1 MDMSELQETQTFRKY
16 GASIRTKL
24 FLIILFTSL
33 FVLASGAYFG
43 MKKSYERG
51 FEGLRDE
58 LIATARTTAAMIDGN
73 KHEQLAASGDDKSDL
88 YIEIKDQLK
97 AIKAAN
103 PKIRYVYTMVKTDK
117 VNEWEFVVDAE
128 EDPELISHLGD
139 PFKVSAYP
147 EMQRAFEEP
156 SADTEITTDQWGDWL
171 SGYAPIYNES
181 GDAVAIVG
189 LDMSANAV
197 KGIIKEGQRN
207 LLIPLGI
214 LLLLPAL
221 IGVLASGRL
230 SRTVTEMLDA
240 ATKIAEGD
248 YDQRID
254 VKTTDEIGQL
264 AAALNKMAANISER
278 VGSMADTAI
287 VDGLTDLNN
296 HRYFQ
301 ERLGVELKRAER
313 YNRQLALLMID
324 VDSFARFNAING
336 HVNGDHALRRIADII
351 KDCSRETDLAARYS
365 GEEFVVVMPEAD
377 EHEAMMAAER
387 IGMTVSAE
395 QFRTKHNISIPLT
408 VSIGITHYPKYGE
421 SRESLIET
429 ACDALAQAKKLGP
442 NSIAYP
448 SSAGYVPAISRVKP
462 IDTKMSDEMI
472 IDAVFSLAKAVDAR
486 DHYTHRHSE
495 FVARYAA
502 RLGRAMGLNEKD
514 VTNLSIAGLLHDIG
528 KIGVPD
534 AILNKLDT
542 LTGDEWL
549 YIDRHPVLGA
559 DIVRHLSGL
568 REVVK
573 TILHHHEKY
582 DGTGYPD
589 CLVGEEIPFKARIIC
604 VVDSYHAMI
613 SDRPYRAG
621 LSRTEALTELNRCRE
636 THFDPRIVDK
646 FIELIEK
653 EGVAGGSQDTAGSNW
668 NSVSA

>member
-1 MDMSELQETQTFRKY
+1 MQTFRGY
-16 GASIRTKL
+16 RVSIRTKL
-24 FLIILFTSL
+24 FLIILLSTL
-33 FVLASGAYFG
+33 FVSVSAAYIG
-43 MKKSYERG
+43 VKKSSERN

-58 LIATARTTAAMIDGN
+58 LIATARTASAAIDGN

-88 YIEIKDQLK
+88 YVEIKDQLK

-103 PKIRYVYTMVKTDK
+103 PKIRYVYTMVRTDAAN
-117 VNEWEFVVDAE
+117 VWEFVVDAE
-128 EDPELISHLGD
+128 ENPKLMSNLGD
-139 PFKVSAYP
+139 PFDVSPYA
-147 EMQRAFEEP
+147 EMQLAFEEP
-156 SADTEITTDQWGDWL
+156 SADTEITTDAWGDWL
-171 SGYAPIYNES
+171 SGYAPIYNE
-181 GDAVAIVG
+181 GGEAIAIVG

-197 KGIIKEGQRN
+197 KGVIREDRRD
-207 LLIPLGI
+207 LLIALIPI
-214 LLLLPAL
+214 MLLPAL
-221 IGVLASGRL
+221 MGIPASRRL
-230 SRTVTEMLDA
+230 SRTVTNMLEA

-248 YDQRID
+248 YDQRI
-254 VKTTDEIGQL
+254 VVRTTDEIGQL
-264 AAALNKMAANISER
+264 AAALNKMAAKVSER
-278 VGSMADTAI
+278 VGSMTGTAVI
-287 VDGLTDLNN
+287 DGLTDLSN

-301 ERLGVELKRAER
+301 DRLAVEIKRAER

-336 HVNGDHALRRIADII
+336 HVHGDQALRKIADII
-351 KDCSRETDLAARYS
+351 KECSRETDLTARYS
-365 GEEFVVVMPEAD
+365 GEEFVIVMPEAD
-377 EHEAMMAAER
+377 EREAMMAAER
-387 IGMTVSAE
+387 IAMMVAAE
-395 QFRTKHNISIPLT
+395 PFNTKHNISIPIT
-408 VSIGITHYPKYGE
+408 VGIGITHYPKYGE
-421 SRESLIET
+421 TSQGLIDT
-429 ACDALAQAKKLGP
+429 ACNALAEAKRLGP

-448 SSAGYVPAISRVKP
+448 SNDDCTPVITTVKL
-462 IDTKMSDEMI
+462 IEKKLSDDMI

-486 DHYTHRHSE
+486 DHYTHRHSQ

-502 RLGRAMGLNEKD
+502 ALGKALGLDDAD

-534 AILNKLDT
+534 AILNKFDT
-542 LTGDEWL
+542 LTNDEWI

-589 CLVGEEIPFKARIIC
+589 CMSGEEIPFKARIVC

-621 LSRTEALTELNRCRE
+621 LSRAETIAELNRCRA

-646 FIELIEK
+646 FIELLEK
-653 EGVAGGSQDTAGSNW
+653 EGAVDESQGAYGIDEH
-668 NSVSA
+668 SASA